1 MTENDLE
8 QACID
13 WFREL
18 GWEYAHGESISPGGF
33 APERAHYNEVIL
45 APRFRAAL
53 ESLNPGLRQW
63 SAASGDRAKEPGRR
77 EGGCVRRL
85 QPDSELSAHV

>member
-13 WFREL
+13 WFRDL

-33 APERAHYNEVIL
+33 APERAHYNEVVL
-45 APRFRAAL
+45 ARAFAQ
-53 ESLNPGLRQW
+53 RW
-63 SAASGDRAKEPGRR
+63 KA
-77 EGGCVRRL
+77 
-85 QPDSELSAHV
+85 